1 LGDPLRTDV
10 VLQQPTSL
18 DDAIIFTRAYE
29 LRNRSLYKLTP
40 SSASVTSSPAPAALA
55 TASVN
60 KPAWI
65 AIRLTPTEIAQRRK
79 DGKCFRCDELFTNG
93 HKEVCKQL
101 FSIEVVD
108 EDTDDS
114 SHTATELTISI
125 HALTGIQPH
134 ILRTMKIVIDINDA
148 RLLALVDIGSTHNF
162 VDVEAAVR
170 TGILLAEQTSLQ
182 VAVANGDRQN
192 YLRTPI

>member
-1 LGDPLRTDV
+1 LGDPLQTDV
-10 VLQQPTSL
+10 ALQQPTSL

-29 LRNRSLYKLTP
+29 LCNRSSYKLTP
-40 SSASVTSSPAPAALA
+40 SLASSTSSPAPAASA
-55 TASVN
+55 TASIN

-65 AIRLTPTEIAQRRK
+65 TIKLTPTEISQHRK
-79 DGKCFRCDELFTNG
+79 DSKCFRCDEFFTNG
-93 HKEVCKQL
+93 HKSVCKQL

-148 RLLALVDIGSTHNF
+148 RLLALVDLGSTHNF

-170 TGILLAEQTSLQ
+170 TGILLAEQTNLQ
-182 VAVANGDRQN
+182 VAVA
-192 YLRTPI
+192 